1 MNARNLSLDEIRLQK
16 FPKEDVLG
24 TFEERF
30 EREQRLKSAMALTNA
45 DHEPISL
52 FVKLA
57 DGEVVEVRSNLID
70 FEDEFVEVRGGFGIP
85 LRAIVDVGV

>member
-16 FPKEDVLG
+16 FPQEDVLS

-57 DGEVVEVRSNLID
+57 DGEVVEVKSNLID